1 MYDSSN
7 EALVQV
13 PNPKVVDDEID
24 KILEVPVIVVL
35 FFCHHLF
42 KSPGILFLTKM
53 KKSFVGSNPV
63 NFKGYINY
71 T

>member
-35 FFCHHLF
+35 FFYHQLS

-53 KKSFVGSNPV
+53 KKRSFGSNPV
-63 NFKGYINY
+63 IFEGYINY